1 MCESVSPAQDAY
13 LGEVCQGV
21 LIAQLVNMDEF
32 EKKLVGA
39 VREKRERE
47 GLSIRALSGIVGI
60 SFSTLARIERGDG
73 SPDNNSKIRLLEWL
87 GPDADE
93 HELGFDRVAFVHFRA
108 GKNASSGTVQTLLQA
123 AVCLRQH
130 YAKGEITEPSS
141 APTDADVIA
150 MSKEELEQTAE
161 DFRKDLG
168 LKKNDPLD
176 PFYLVVDSVKVERLQ
191 DTSCIPKMAKSTLAG
206 PSRNEWSAMSVPLNA
221 DQDSW
226 VVFLNDYHTVER
238 QRVTLL
244 EEYWHILSGHKLT
257 KIAKIAG
264 SFGRTYD
271 SAEEHDAYFLASAT
285 LLPRD
290 AMRRMVSDGKSAPEI
305 ASFFGT
311 SPELVEYRIKRL
323 GLWRE
328 HIGKKVSL
336 AKP

>member
-1 MCESVSPAQDAY
+1 M
-13 LGEVCQGV
+13 
-21 LIAQLVNMDEF
+21 LIAHWVKMNEF
-32 EKKLVGA
+32 EEKLVRA

-47 GLSIRALSGIVGI
+47 GFSIRALSGIVGI

-87 GPDADE
+87 GPDADA
-93 HELGFDRVAFVHFRA
+93 HELGFDQVAFVHFRA
-108 GKNASSGTVQTLLQA
+108 GKNASSGTMQTLLRA
-123 AVCLRQH
+123 AACLRQH
-130 YAKGEITEPSS
+130 YAKGDTSEPSN
-141 APTDADVIA
+141 ALTDGEVIVI
-150 MSKEELEQTAE
+150 SKEELEQTAE

-176 PFYLVVDSVKVERLQ
+176 PFFLIVDSVTVERLR
-191 DTSCIPKMAKSTLAG
+191 DSFCIDEKTRNTLAG
-206 PSRNEWSAMSVPLNA
+206 PSCNEWSAMSIPLNA
-221 DQDSW
+221 VQDSW
-226 VVFLNDYHTVER
+226 VVFLNDSHTIER

-290 AMRRMVSDGKSAPEI
+290 AVKRMISDGKSAAEI

-323 GLWRE
+323 GLWRD

>member
-1 MCESVSPAQDAY
+1 
-13 LGEVCQGV
+13 V
-21 LIAQLVNMDEF
+21 LIAQQRVVMDEF
-32 EKKLVGA
+32 DERLVRA

-60 SFSTLARIERGDG
+60 SFSTLARVERGEG
-73 SPDNNSKIRLLEWL
+73 SPDNNSKIRLLAWL

-108 GKNASSGTVQTLLQA
+108 WKNASSGTVQTLLRA

-130 YAKGEITEPSS
+130 YAEGDTSEPSS
-141 APTDADVIA
+141 PPSDGEVIP

-161 DFRKDLG
+161 DFRKELG

-176 PFYLVVDSVKVERLQ
+176 PFLLVVDSVTVERLR
-191 DTSCIPKMAKSTLAG
+191 DSSCIDAKTKKTLAES
-206 PSRNEWSAMSVPLNA
+206 SRSEWSAMSVPLNA
-221 DQDSW
+221 AQDSW
-226 VVFLNDYHTVER
+226 VVFLNDHHTIER

-271 SAEEHDAYFLASAT
+271 SAEEHDAYFLASAS

-290 AMRRMVSDGKSAPEI
+290 AVKRMVSEGKSAAEI

-323 GLWRE
+323 GLWRD

>member
-1 MCESVSPAQDAY
+1 M
-13 LGEVCQGV
+13 CQGV

-93 HELGFDRVAFVHFRA
+93 HDLGFDRVAFVHFRA

-130 YAKGEITEPSS
+130 YAKGDITDPGG
-141 APTDADVIA
+141 APTDGDVIA

-161 DFRKDLG
+161 DFRRDLG

-176 PFYLVVDSVKVERLQ
+176 PFYLVVDSVTVERLQ
-191 DTSCIPKMAKSTLAG
+191 DSSCIPGRTKSTLSG
-206 PSRNEWSAMSVPLNA
+206 PSRNEWSAMSVPLTS
-221 DQDSW
+221 DQESW

-290 AMRRMVSDGKSAPEI
+290 AIKRMVSDGKSAPEI
-305 ASFFGT
+305 ASLFGT

-323 GLWRE
+323 GLWRD
-328 HIGKKVSL
+328 HIGKKVTL

>member
-1 MCESVSPAQDAY
+1 M
-13 LGEVCQGV
+13 
-21 LIAQLVNMDEF
+21 LIAQWVVMDNF
-32 EKKLVGA
+32 EEKLVRA
-39 VREKRERE
+39 VREKRDRE

-60 SFSTLARIERGDG
+60 SFSTLARIERGEG

-87 GPDADE
+87 GADADK
-93 HELGFDRVAFVHFRA
+93 HQLGFDQVAFVHFRA
-108 GKNASSGTVQTLLQA
+108 GKGASSGTVQTLLRA

-130 YAKGEITEPSS
+130 YAEGDASEPGNASADGEIIP
-141 APTDADVIA
+141 

-161 DFRKDLG
+161 AFRKDLG

-176 PFYLVVDSVKVERLQ
+176 PFHLSVDSVVVERLR
-191 DTSCIPKMAKSTLAG
+191 TSSCIDAKTKRILAG
-206 PSRNEWSAMSVPLNA
+206 PACGEWSAMSVPLNA

-226 VVFLNDYHTVER
+226 VVFLNDCHTIER

-264 SFGRTYD
+264 AFGRTYD

-290 AMRRMVSDGKSAPEI
+290 AVKRMVSEGKGAAHI
-305 ASFFGT
+305 AATYGT

-328 HIGKKVSL
+328 HVGKKVSL
-336 AKP
+336 STP